1 LTNAQTPA
9 VAAHYSEPDLTNCA
23 REPIHIL
30 GRVQSYGAL
39 LSLSSDWCVQHASEN
54 LEDILGIRAEAALG
68 QPLAQLLPEESFA
81 RIREALRSVGA
92 LHPVL
97 RLFGVPIQGAATP
110 NFDLSIHQSGS
121 RLIIEFEP
129 HGTQRSG
136 DPMSQVYP
144 YINRIRRTR
153 DLRSFTRE
161 AARSLRA
168 LCGFDS
174 VMVYEFSEDASGH
187 VIAEDTADGQRRYLD
202 QHFPASDIPVQ
213 ARVLYKRS
221 LLRLIADV
229 NDPGARILA
238 ADPADTQPVDLSL
251 AATRAVS
258 PIHIEYL
265 QNMGIQASMSV
276 SIMKDGELWG
286 LFACHH
292 DQPRYIDY
300 ELRTYVE
307 LFAHLFSYELGH
319 LDQAQKRLAAERS
332 AQLQTRLMASMA
344 NGQDLPGSLMS
355 VSEDIRSVI
364 PHDGLVL
371 ITEGQFSATGITPTR
386 EEFAGI
392 SRLLN
397 MKGESQVFATNA
409 LSEVLPEAADFAQRC
424 SGILAIPISR
434 MPRDYIVL
442 CRREMTETVKWAG
455 NPNKPVTVGPNGI
468 RLTPRKSFEIW
479 QQTVDKTSRPWS
491 AGATHA
497 AELLRVVL
505 LEIFLKITE
514 QTAAERK
521 RSQEQQELLISE
533 LNHRVRN
540 ILNLMRGLVA
550 QSRGA
555 EDTLE
560 SFATS
565 LDGRIQAFARAHDQL
580 TKDDW
585 TPSSFMEM
593 LRLEFAAF
601 ADDRSG
607 RVDLQGADV
616 LITPAAYSNLALV
629 FHELVTNSVKYGAL
643 SDSGGVAVR
652 LERNSDGSL
661 DIHWRE
667 FGGPPVAAPKRRGFG
682 STIIERS
689 IPFELNGEAEVA
701 YNITGLVAKFCLPSR
716 YVLDAP
722 TRKAAANADSAP
734 RVRGEGP
741 FLTGKALVVEDAM
754 IIAMDAADMLE
765 DMGAATV
772 RISASVNA
780 ALAEIEQ
787 HDFQVAMLDVNLGAE
802 QSVRVAQRLADLGV
816 PFVLS
821 TGYGESDDI
830 RMLYPP
836 CEILRKPFSN
846 ETVQAAVWNALHNAD
861 G

>member
-1 LTNAQTPA
+1 LTISQTPD
-9 VAAHYSEPDLTNCA
+9 VATEYATPDLTNCD

-39 LSLSSDWCVQHASEN
+39 LALSSGWLVQHASEN
-54 LEDILGIRAEAALG
+54 LSDILGITVEDALG
-68 QPLAQLLPEESFA
+68 RRLADLLPQDSFA
-81 RIREALRSVGA
+81 RIREALRAVGPSN
-92 LHPVL
+92 PVL
-97 RLFGVPIQGAATP
+97 RLFGIPILGEKAGD
-110 NFDLSIHQSGS
+110 FDLSIHQSG
-121 RLIIEFEP
+121 RHLIIEFEP
-129 HGTQRSG
+129 KGEQRNG
-136 DPMSQVYP
+136 DPLSQVYP
-144 YINRIRRTR
+144 YIHRIRRTN
-153 DLRSFTRE
+153 DLRAFTRE

-174 VMVYEFSEDASGH
+174 VMVYEFAEDASGH
-187 VIAEDTADGQRRYLD
+187 VIAEDTADGERRYLD

-229 NDPGARILA
+229 SDPGARILA
-238 ADPADTQPVDLSL
+238 ADSAGNQPLDLSL

-292 DQPRYIDY
+292 DEPRYIDY
-300 ELRTYVE
+300 ELRTCVE

-319 LDQAQKRLAAERS
+319 LGEAQKREAVERS
-332 AQLQTRLMASMA
+332 SQLQTRLMASMA
-344 NGQDLPGSLMS
+344 EGRDLPGSLMA

-364 PHDGLVL
+364 PHDGLIM
-371 ITEGQFSATGITPTR
+371 ITDGQVSATGVTPTE
-386 EEFAGI
+386 EEFLCI

-397 MKGESQVFATNA
+397 ATGGSQIFATNK
-409 LSEVLPEAADFAQRC
+409 LSQLLPEAADFARRC

-442 CRREMTETVKWAG
+442 CRKELTETVKWAG
-455 NPNKPVTVGPNGI
+455 NPNKPVTVGPNGV

-479 QQTVDKTSRPWS
+479 RETVTGASAPWTLAS
-491 AGATHA
+491 THA

-505 LEIFLKITE
+505 LEIFLKITD

-521 RSQEQQELLISE
+521 RAQEQQELLISE

-550 QSRGA
+550 QSRGTA
-555 EDTLE
+555 DTLE
-560 SFATS
+560 SFASS

-580 TKDDW
+580 TKEDW

-601 ADDRSG
+601 ADDRSN
-607 RVDLQGADV
+607 RVDLQGDDV
-616 LITPAAYSNLALV
+616 LIAPGAYSNLALV

-643 SDSGGVAVR
+643 SDSGGVTVK
-652 LERNSDGSL
+652 LTRNDDGSL

-667 FGGPPVAAPKRRGFG
+667 FGGPAVVAPKRRGFG

-689 IPFELNGEAEVA
+689 IPYELNGEAEVT
-701 YNITGLVAKFCLPSR
+701 YNVTGLIAEFCLPSR

-722 TRKAAANADSAP
+722 EAKMVAPTSAAQ

-741 FLTGKALVVEDAM
+741 FLTGKALVLEDAM

-765 DMGAATV
+765 DMGASTV
-772 RISASVNA
+772 RITASVNA

-787 HDFQVAMLDVNLGAE
+787 HEFQVAVLDVNLGAE
-802 QSVRVAQRLADLGV
+802 QSVRVALKLAEIGV
-816 PFVLS
+816 PYVLS
-821 TGYGESDDI
+821 TGYGESEDI
-830 RMLYPP
+830 RALYPP

-846 ETVQAAVWNALHNAD
+846 ESMQAAVWNVLHQTED
-861 G
+861 